1 MRRVDYVIHYVESLR
16 RSVTFYRDVIGL
28 RVRIEGDGYVE
39 FEMDNTKFSLFERSK
54 LPGLIGREGG
64 NPPCGEIGF
73 LIEDV
78 DGEAERLKGSVSR
91 SSADRWIGHGM
102 KGRSTSPTRTAT
114 LSNSRKSCDDSRPVV
129 PGRRPVARARAS
141 RLIPRREARRSCT
154 PLRAIG
160 RKDLPSMHISH
171 DEVAHLSW
179 QAALSSIPPN
189 PG

>member
-64 NPPCGEIGF
+64 SPPCGEIGF

-78 DGEAERLKGSVSR
+78 DGEAERLRGLGVEILSGPVDR
-91 SSADRWIGHGM
+91 PWHERTLHIADPDGNIIEFAQ
-102 KGRSTSPTRTAT
+102 K
-114 LSNSRKSCDDSRPVV
+114 
-129 PGRRPVARARAS
+129 
-141 RLIPRREARRSCT
+141 
-154 PLRAIG
+154 LR
-160 RKDLPSMHISH
+160 
-171 DEVAHLSW
+171 
-179 QAALSSIPPN
+179 
-189 PG
+189 